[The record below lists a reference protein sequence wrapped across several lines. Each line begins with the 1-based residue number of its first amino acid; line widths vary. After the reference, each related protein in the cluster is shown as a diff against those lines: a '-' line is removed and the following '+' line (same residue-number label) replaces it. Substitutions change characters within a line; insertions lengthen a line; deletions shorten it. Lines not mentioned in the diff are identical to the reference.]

1 MTTFE
6 IKLDSAKKAVNF
18 INKMDN
24 IDVNADLQ
32 QKNNHIV
39 IDAKDAMGIFCLD
52 LSQVLKLI
60 IYTDNEDTI
69 SKVKNIVASLGYEQR
84 AVG

>member
-32 QKNNHIV
+32 QKNNHVV

-60 IYTDNEDTI
+60 VYTDNEDTI
-69 SKVKNIVASLGYEQR
+69 SKVKNIVASLGCEQR